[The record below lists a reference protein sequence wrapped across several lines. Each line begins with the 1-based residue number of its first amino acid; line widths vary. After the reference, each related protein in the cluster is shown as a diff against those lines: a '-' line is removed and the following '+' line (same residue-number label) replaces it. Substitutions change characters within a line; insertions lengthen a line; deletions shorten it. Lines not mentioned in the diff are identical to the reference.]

1 MYVLATTEKIVRW
14 YAIAFDHKSFE
25 LLDQLALN
33 RIMGYHDKASAKS
46 AAQAIGLK
54 TWRCAKLS

>member
-25 LLDQLALN
+25 LLDQLDLN
-33 RIMGYHDKASAKS
+33 CIMGYHAKF
-46 AAQAIGLK
+46 AAQALGLK
-54 TWRCAKLS
+54 TWRYMKLS